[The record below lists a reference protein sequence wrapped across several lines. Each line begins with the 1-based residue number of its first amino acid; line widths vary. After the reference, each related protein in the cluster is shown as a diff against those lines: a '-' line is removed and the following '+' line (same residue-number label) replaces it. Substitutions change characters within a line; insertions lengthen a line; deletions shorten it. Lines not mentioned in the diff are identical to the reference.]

1 LEVLERERIRLTDAQ
16 SRLLLCLGDQRRA
29 NITGGA
35 GTGKTVVAKKLVEGL
50 ALQNN
55 RTAFICYNRAL
66 GNSFRDAISQLE
78 GVACGSYHSFFQLL
92 LGKEFSYYFDKAKE
106 SYGSQDEWDVVRPL
120 AYALYLEDHGPKFD
134 AIVIDEAQDFK
145 PDYWLA
151 IDLLSDDREE
161 SPYFLFS
168 DTNQQIFS
176 HTNSVPRL
184 SRDFLLYTNCRN
196 TNVIHAEA
204 YKTYNGPDIVPP
216 TLSGEDVFH
225 FEKKG
230 LNQQIEYIRKKLGSL
245 IDEQKALPESIFIL
259 VAKSSDFESK
269 VSALQN
275 SSLKTKLN
283 TSEGRQA
290 GAIGMSTIQRF
301 KGLESDIVFVWGIK
315 DLAEH
320 DIPEMRYVGCSRAKS
335 MLFLVN

>member
-1 LEVLERERIRLTDAQ
+1 MTEK
-16 SRLLLCLGDQRRA
+16 SH
-29 NITGGA
+29 
-35 GTGKTVVAKKLVEGL
+35 
-50 ALQNN
+50 
-55 RTAFICYNRAL
+55 
-66 GNSFRDAISQLE
+66 RD
-78 GVACGSYHSFFQLL
+78 
-92 LGKEFSYYFDKAKE
+92 
-106 SYGSQDEWDVVRPL
+106 
-120 AYALYLEDHGPKFD
+120 
-134 AIVIDEAQDFK
+134 
-145 PDYWLA
+145 
-151 IDLLSDDREE
+151 
-161 SPYFLFS
+161 FLFS